1 MITSL
6 HKIKFKNKKMKKLD
20 FKINKWQKHNKNMN
34 IRKKKVFI
42 NKLRTKIKIKEN
54 AIIFHTSKL

>member
-1 MITSL
+1 
-6 HKIKFKNKKMKKLD
+6 MKKLD